1 MERRFMLICEV
12 LIGGKKTNENF
23 KAFENNKYR
32 TGGGEGQ
39 YYEHIYMKTFLQCK
53 NRCEYR
59 LFNRIL
65 NK

>member
-12 LIGGKKTNENF
+12 LIGGKKKTNENF

-39 YYEHIYMKTFLQCK
+39 YYEHIYMKPFYNVRTDVNIAYLI
-53 NRCEYR
+53 EY
-59 LFNRIL
+59 
-65 NK
+65 